1 MPRAALVHS
10 YPQWE
15 PPENNPT
22 APIEDYVETWR
33 GKMRIVRSRKR
44 ALVLRRRGVPLW
56 DLRERGKR
64 IWLWFVEETT

>member
-1 MPRAALVHS
+1 MPRTALVHS

-15 PPENNPT
+15 PPENDPT
-22 APIEDYVETWR
+22 ASIEDYVETWR

-44 ALVLRRRGVPLW
+44 ARVLRRRGVPLW

-64 IWLWFVEETT
+64 LWLWFVEEAT